1 MGPLTR
7 IRALAFVCLLLFVGA
22 RAFAQAPVTAP
33 APSSPLGV
41 AKIPLSRIPRVH
53 RAPKLEDFLENH
65 PREAEL
71 AVADFR
77 QNLPGDGT
85 PATEATTAYLSYD
98 DKNLYVAF
106 VCHDEAG
113 QVRAHLARR
122 EATDQD
128 DGVGVLLDTFRD
140 FHRAY
145 YFYSNPLGVQTD
157 AIYTEGQGYDY
168 SFDTLWGSG
177 GRVLNDGYIVF
188 FSIPFKSLRFSH
200 EPEQTWGIALSRSIL
215 RKSEYDYWPYVTQR
229 VEGLTQQFAPVGGLE
244 RVSPGRNIQLIPY
257 GLLASNHFLNQPFP
271 NNPPN
276 PPAPPPAYLDTF
288 EHRAGLDAKF
298 VAKNALTFDVT
309 LNPDFSQVET
319 DDPQVTVNQRFA
331 VFFPEKRPFFIENA
345 GFFMTPINLFF
356 SRQIADPQFGAR
368 MTGKVGQWTLGALV
382 IDDRQPGLGIT
393 SGPYATRAVDG
404 VVRITREFGSQSYIG
419 AFASSRDFAGTSNRV
434 ISLDARLKFSKNWVV
449 DAQAV
454 HDWTRQDLNSGN
466 FPCLWFPQTSNGIDS
481 KQGNSL
487 WLDASYTGRHFVFS
501 TNYNDFSPNF
511 CTELGFVNRIDIRQN
526 NGFGGYFW
534 RPEKRKIIDFGPTA
548 SETVDWNHGGILQD
562 WGAALGFQVDL
573 TKQTT
578 FSISRGEAYELFDAI
593 GFRKHSTS
601 ILASTQPYK
610 WISFSARYTQG
621 IGENFF
627 PAPGLLPFLG
637 NTRRVNFGFT
647 LRPSSRFRLDET
659 LIYYRLGTRAG
670 STPPPSSPGH
680 NIFNNYLNRA
690 KLNYQFT
697 KELSLRLI
705 LDYDGTIANPNL
717 LDLQTNLGSFDGGP
731 IAPTK
736 QFTTDLLLTY
746 LLHPGTAIYV
756 GYNNG
761 YTDLSLHPGAPPA
774 TSPFATAQGAPNN
787 TTNRLFFVKVSY
799 LLRF

>member
-7 IRALAFVCLLLFVGA
+7 IPVLGLLSLLSVTA
-22 RAFAQAPVTAP
+22 HVSAQSPVSAP
-33 APSSPLGV
+33 APPALANI
-41 AKIPLSRIPRVH
+41 AKIPFSRIPRVH
-53 RAPKLEDFLENH
+53 RVPKLEDFLEDH

-106 VCHDEAG
+106 FCHDEPG
-113 QVRAHLARR
+113 QVRAHLAKR
-122 EATDQD
+122 ESTDQD
-128 DGVGVLLDTFRD
+128 DGVGVFLDTFRD
-140 FHRAY
+140 LHRAY

-168 SFDTLWGSG
+168 SFDTLWGSA
-177 GRVLNDGYIVF
+177 GRVLNDGYVVF

-200 EPEQTWGIALSRSIL
+200 EPEQTWGIALYRTIL

-229 VEGLTQQFAPVGGLE
+229 VEGLTQQFAPVDGLE

-257 GLLASNHFLNQPFP
+257 GLLASDHFLNQPGSSGS
-271 NNPPN
+271 
-276 PPAPPPAYLDTF
+276 PAYLDNF

-298 VAKNALTFDVT
+298 VAKDALTFDVT

-368 MTGKVGQWTLGALV
+368 MTGKVGQWTLGTLV

-404 VVRITREFGSQSYIG
+404 VVRITREFGKQSYVG

-434 ISLDARLKFSKNWVV
+434 ISLDARLKFSKNWVL

-454 HDWTRQDLNSGN
+454 HDWTRQDSNAD
-466 FPCLWFPQTSNGIDS
+466 FPCLWFPQTSSGIDS

-487 WLDASYTGRHFVFS
+487 WLDTSYTGRHFSFS
-501 TNYNDFSPNF
+501 SNYNDFSPNF

-526 NGFGGYFW
+526 NAFGGYFW
-534 RPEKRKIIDFGPTA
+534 RPEKRKVIDFGPTVG
-548 SETVDWNHGGILQD
+548 ETVDWNHAGILQD
-562 WGAALGFQVDL
+562 WQAALSFQVDL

-578 FSISRGEAYELFDAI
+578 FYISRGEAYELFEGI
-593 GFRKHSTS
+593 GFRKHSM
-601 ILASTQPYK
+601 AVFAATQPYK
-610 WISFSARYTQG
+610 WVSFSARYVQG
-621 IGENFF
+621 IGENYL
-627 PAPGLLPFLG
+627 PANGLSPFLG

-659 LIYYRLGTRAG
+659 LIYYRLGTRVG
-670 STPPPSSPGH
+670 TTPPASAPGH
-680 NIFNNYLNRA
+680 SIFNNYLNRA

-705 LDYDGTIANPNL
+705 LDYDATIANSNL
-717 LDLQTNLGSFDGGP
+717 FDVQRSLGGSDTLGEFK
-731 IAPTK
+731 APTK

-746 LLHPGTAIYV
+746 LLNPGTAVYV

-761 YTDLSLHPGAPPA
+761 FTDLSLHPGVPPA
-774 TSPFATAQGAPNN
+774 ISPFVAAQGAPNN
-787 TTNRLFFVKVSY
+787 STNRLFFVKVSY